1 MYTARPAKIAP
12 ANRKPKRFHSVSI
25 SPPFRAPDR
34 SMNRVDHRGDYSG
47 LSQSVSCGGRLP
59 HHEESSL
66 RGLGAHV
73 SLDRSEDPRPC
84 PLLRDGPDSG
94 RVAAARSAP
103 CRPGA
108 QFGGPRSGTF
118 LDLRSH
124 QSLRPDFGE
133 GGPLSSGHYLHRA
146 DTHEQPSRRNFPIG
160 RLQGALVTTPAG
172 ASDRPHSRARLDVF
186 RSCWVPTDDNPETR
200 ASGSLLRVLSRS
212 LAHFH

>member
-1 MYTARPAKIAP
+1 T
-12 ANRKPKRFHSVSI
+12 
-25 SPPFRAPDR
+25 
-34 SMNRVDHRGDYSG
+34 
-47 LSQSVSCGGRLP
+47 
-59 HHEESSL
+59 
-66 RGLGAHV
+66 
-73 SLDRSEDPRPC
+73 EDPRPC

-133 GGPLSSGHYLHRA
+133 GRPLSSGHYLHRA
-146 DTHEQPSRRNFPIG
+146 DTHEQPSRRDFPIE
-160 RLQGALVTTPAG
+160 RLEGALVTTPAG
-172 ASDRPHSRARLDVF
+172 ASDRPHSPARLDVL

-200 ASGSLLRVLSRS
+200 ASSRS
-212 LAHFH
+212 HVGPVITSGIFHCFHPQFCGQAFGSNLLAGAAG